1 MLIAHLLISANAVTL
16 TATVDNELIV
26 YSEGANVASNS
37 DWGKTTV
44 VQLDDPCVLAIE
56 GRCDGHIC
64 RAVQEFV
71 LQSSIRCRLVHH
83 LWLI

>member
-1 MLIAHLLISANAVTL
+1 MIAHLLFSANGVTL

-26 YSEGANVASNS
+26 YNEGANVASNS

-56 GRCDGHIC
+56 GAWDLHIYL
-64 RAVQEFV
+64 AV
-71 LQSSIRCRLVHH
+71 
-83 LWLI
+83 

>member
-1 MLIAHLLISANAVTL
+1 MIAHLLFSANGVTL

-26 YSEGANVASNS
+26 YNEGANVASNS

-56 GRCDGHIC
+56 GRCEGHIC
-64 RAVQEFV
+64 LTVKEFV
-71 LQSSIRCRLVHH
+71 HVPQSSIHCGFL
-83 LWLI
+83 